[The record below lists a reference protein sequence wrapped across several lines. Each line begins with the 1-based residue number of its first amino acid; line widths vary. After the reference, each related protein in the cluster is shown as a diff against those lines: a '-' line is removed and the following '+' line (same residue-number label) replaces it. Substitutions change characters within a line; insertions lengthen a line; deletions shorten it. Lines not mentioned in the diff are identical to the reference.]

1 MTKQN
6 TARHFTT
13 VIITFMLVFITLPAM
28 ADDTGFDDNVDDE
41 VETPI
46 NSFILPVLTAAI
58 AIGYILT
65 GKKQNTI

>member
-6 TARHFTT
+6 TARHFTK
-13 VIITFMLVFITLPAM
+13 VILIFMLVFITLPAM

-46 NSFILPVLTAAI
+46 NSFIIPVFTAVI